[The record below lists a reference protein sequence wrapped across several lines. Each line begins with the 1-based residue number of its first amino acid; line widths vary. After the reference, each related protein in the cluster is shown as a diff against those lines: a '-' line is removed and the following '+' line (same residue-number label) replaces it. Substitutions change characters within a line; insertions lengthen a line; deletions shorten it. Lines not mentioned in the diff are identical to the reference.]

1 MLRAKSSASCSAQ
14 FLPALGL
21 AQGLRWPGTS
31 QVWSCHRSENLP
43 GLTPRSRPCRWCSS
57 QRALLKLPTW
67 HSALAVCPSSC
78 HAIWQRKWSC
88 PVDAKYPWPSTRTH
102 SHPVGSGRKVLSAG
116 TLDWRP
122 ESIEWSS
129 TVPVAHGKR
138 NEDCVGLEG
147 YRICVKPISDF
158 SCGTWIWRSSLCF
171 SPNPQFDL
179 VVVDCYHPVNMSS
192 AQSCKVEPL
201 YNATGMVK
209 AIKDRTMCVLLGR
222 RVDA

>member
-138 NEDCVGLEG
+138 NEDCVGLERYVLNQYLIFHVAPESEG
-147 YRICVKPISDF
+147 HPCVFRQTHNLILLW
-158 SCGTWIWRSSLCF
+158 WIVTIL
-171 SPNPQFDL
+171 
-179 VVVDCYHPVNMSS
+179 
-192 AQSCKVEPL
+192 
-201 YNATGMVK
+201 
-209 AIKDRTMCVLLGR
+209 
-222 RVDA
+222 